1 MDFTNEINTLESEKL
16 RLEEMLK
23 RNNDR
28 LQLLKEA
35 STEPSSDGYRRF
47 FKLKGYSLLYTGGE
61 RLNHERFIFNCTL
74 VSQYQ
79 NFRYYK
85 SQIMPTVKIRP
96 KFERCRSV
104 MGCVGELW
112 NYDRFYIHEGYHSY
126 LTEEMA
132 KGRMYC
138 AEIGIFEIPVGAT
151 VYINYA
157 YREVVSTD
165 IKYLGLLEE
174 I

>member
-1 MDFTNEINTLESEKL
+1 MCWSNYMATPIVLKKPLKVYKVGKLATL
-16 RLEEMLK
+16 
-23 RNNDR
+23 
-28 LQLLKEA
+28 
-35 STEPSSDGYRRF
+35 GI
-47 FKLKGYSLLYTGGE
+47 
-61 RLNHERFIFNCTL
+61 FI
-74 VSQYQ
+74 SQYQ

-85 SQIMPTVKIRP
+85 SQIMPTVKIGP
-96 KFERCRSV
+96 KFERHSSV

-126 LTEEMA
+126 LTEEIA
-132 KGRMYC
+132 KGRMYS

-174 I
+174 

>member
-61 RLNHERFIFNCTL
+61 RLNPERFIFNCTL
-74 VSQYQ
+74 VSTAGHLSRKYW
-79 NFRYYK
+79 NVEELSKKLEGAEY
-85 SQIMPTVKIRP
+85 
-96 KFERCRSV
+96 FENKYGHIVS
-104 MGCVGELW
+104 
-112 NYDRFYIHEGYHSY
+112 S
-126 LTEEMA
+126 
-132 KGRMYC
+132 
-138 AEIGIFEIPVGAT
+138 EIIYTG
-151 VYINYA
+151 
-157 YREVVSTD
+157 
-165 IKYLGLLEE
+165 KYLR
-174 I
+174 ISNFSK